1 MAEQMDISIQKAK
14 IIYFMALNKGVL
26 SQKVEDESE
35 DEELSLNPSIA
46 PFISRLESPSG
57 QVGFVQDGNNKFIAL
72 ERDIAELE
80 PIDSKMKLKPEQ
92 MRKIR

>member
-1 MAEQMDISIQKAK
+1 
-14 IIYFMALNKGVL
+14 MALNKGVL

-57 QVGFVQDGNNKFIAL
+57 QVGFV
-72 ERDIAELE
+72 
-80 PIDSKMKLKPEQ
+80 
-92 MRKIR
+92 